1 MQTSGA
7 SRREIAKSRLH
18 VIASAAKQSILS
30 LRGKM
35 DCFVARAPR
44 KDVARLQTRVS
55 APRRDAPGTVPE
67 TFRPSEGVGN
77 AGRPL
82 RPQPRVQW

>member
-1 MQTSGA
+1 MGWRSLSSGA
-7 SRREIAKSRLH
+7 HSRDPLALPILRAIN

-44 KDVARLQTRVS
+44 NDVVGVPIRISNS
-55 APRRDAPGTVPE
+55 A
-67 TFRPSEGVGN
+67 
-77 AGRPL
+77 
-82 RPQPRVQW
+82 